1 VSRRRVRRL
10 LFTIG
15 LTLGI
20 SAPVSAVELG
30 LWFLAE
36 TTIPGDLE
44 IDGTLVGGLSGLA
57 YDPGCDLFYAISD
70 DRGRFGPPRF
80 YTLSIGFDGVT
91 AAVEVLSSTAL
102 RGADGEV
109 YDRGD
114 LDSEGLSLHPGGSL
128 FVCTEG
134 VPHRGIPPLV
144 GRFSLDGRMLEE
156 IPLPSH
162 YLSDVD
168 GGRGVRNNLG
178 FEGIAITPGGDRI
191 VLAGEN
197 ALLQDGPAADLGV
210 GSPAR
215 ILLIDIT
222 TGDTA
227 AEYLYE
233 VGAVPDE
240 PRPATGFRTNGVS
253 EILALDDHRLLVVE
267 RSFSAGIG
275 NRVRLYLVD
284 LEGATNIRNLD
295 SIRDADGPKPV
306 PVRKVLVADLADF
319 GIAPDNLEGMALG
332 PTLEDGRRLL
342 VMVADNNFQPSVQA
356 NQVLLFSVSGVAPP
370 AVERPQ
376 ARIHEIQGAGHVS
389 PMVGRCV
396 AEVPGVVTALLGSRT
411 GQAFWVQDPLEDR
424 DPATSEGVLVIA
436 FEGMPQ
442 VEVGDVVHLAG
453 RVQERSWR
461 SELPVTRLVASGLE
475 IVERGHD
482 LPTPVT
488 LGDGGLGI
496 PQPEIASPG
505 LRVFDPAVFA
515 ADAFESVEGMRV
527 VVEKPAVVGPTSRH
541 GEIVVLTDGGQNAVL
556 RTSRGGIRLLDDN
569 ANPQRVVIDDRFV
582 SDPPEF
588 EVGDILIEPIEGI
601 LHYSFG
607 SYKLLNTLPL
617 SQVVSGGL
625 SRERTFL
632 KGDAGH
638 LIVATLNVENLS
650 ARSPD
655 EKYRRL
661 ASVVADNLGSPDI
674 LAVQEVQD
682 DSGPIDDGTMSADVT
697 LRHLVD
703 AIEAA
708 DGPRYEVRS
717 IDPAN
722 NADGGQ
728 PGANIRTAFL
738 FNPKRVEFVDHQ
750 GCAAGSSV
758 EVADGPYLTCS
769 PGLLRPGDPAFA
781 AGEDGRGGSRKP
793 LAGEFR
799 FAGRRLFLINLHL
812 ASKGGD
818 DPLFGRRQPPKT
830 PSVGRRN
837 AQAGVVAEFVRA
849 LLTRDPDARV
859 MVLGD
864 LNDFEISEPLATLEG
879 AGLEDLVV
887 RLPLDDRYTFVYL
900 GNSQLLDHILVSSML
915 AGGADV
921 DIVHLN
927 AEFPVANRASD
938 HDPVIVRLAVGP

>member
-1 VSRRRVRRL
+1 MSSRRVRRL

-20 SAPVSAVELG
+20 SAPASAAELG
-30 LWFLAE
+30 LRFLAE
-36 TTIPGDLE
+36 TTLPGDLE
-44 IDGTLVGGLSGLA
+44 VDGALVGGLSGLA
-57 YDPGCDLFYAISD
+57 YDPGCELFYAISD
-70 DRGRFGPPRF
+70 DRGRFGSPRF
-80 YTLSIGFDGVT
+80 FALSIDFDGAT

-109 YDRGD
+109 YNRGD
-114 LDSEGLSLHPGGSL
+114 LDSEALALHSGGSL

-144 GRFSLDGRMLEE
+144 GRFSLDGRILEE
-156 IPLPSH
+156 MPLPSH
-162 YLSDVD
+162 YLLSVD
-168 GGRGVRNNLG
+168 GGRGVRDNLG
-178 FEGIAITPGGDRI
+178 FEGIAITPRGDRI
-191 VLAGEN
+191 VLATEN

-215 ILLIDIT
+215 ILLIDVT
-222 TGDTA
+222 TGETV

-233 VGAVPDE
+233 VGPVPDE
-240 PRPATGFRTNGVS
+240 PRPATAFRTNGIS

-267 RSFSAGIG
+267 RSFSAGVG
-275 NRVRLYLVD
+275 NRVRLFLAY
-284 LEGATNIRNLD
+284 LEGATNIQNVD
-295 SIRDADGPKPV
+295 SIRDAEGTRPV
-306 PVRKVLVADLADF
+306 PVRKVQVADLADL
-319 GIAPDNLEGMALG
+319 GIVPDNIEGMVLG
-332 PTLEDGRRLL
+332 PALEDGRRLL

-356 NQVLLFSVSGVAPP
+356 NQVLLFSVSGVPP
-370 AVERPQ
+370 PVVERPQ

-411 GQAFWVQDPLEDR
+411 GQAFWVQDLLGDG
-424 DPATSEGVLVIA
+424 DPATSEGVLVTA
-436 FEGMPQ
+436 FEGLPL
-442 VEVGDVVHLAG
+442 VGVGDVVHLEG
-453 RVQERSWR
+453 RVEERSWR
-461 SELPVTRLVASGLE
+461 SELPVTRLVASDLY
-475 IVERGHD
+475 IVDREHD
-482 LPTPVT
+482 LPEPVT

-541 GEIVVLTDGGQNAVL
+541 GEIVVLTDGGRNAVL

-582 SDPPEF
+582 SDPPEL
-588 EVGDILIEPIEGI
+588 EVGDTLTEPVEGI

-607 SYKLLNTLPL
+607 SYKLLNTRPL
-617 SQVVSGGL
+617 AQVVSGGL
-625 SRERTFL
+625 SRERTSL

-638 LIVATLNVENLS
+638 LTVAAFNVENLS

-655 EKYRRL
+655 EKFRRL
-661 ASVVADNLGSPDI
+661 ASIVAGNLGSPDI

-682 DSGPIDDGTMSADVT
+682 DSGPIDDGTMSADET
-697 LRHLVD
+697 LRRLIN

-708 DGPRYEVRS
+708 DGPRYEARS
-717 IDPAN
+717 IDPADS
-722 NADGGQ
+722 ADGGQ

-738 FNPKRVEFVDHQ
+738 FNPERVEFVDHP
-750 GCAAGSSV
+750 GCVAGLGV

-769 PGLLRPGDPAFA
+769 PGLLRPGGPAFA

-818 DPLFGRRQPPKT
+818 DPLFGGRQPPKT

-849 LLTRDPDARV
+849 LLTPDPDAGV
-859 MVLGD
+859 VVLGD
-864 LNDFEISEPLATLEG
+864 LNDFEASEPLVTLER

-887 RLPLDDRYTFVYL
+887 RLPLDDRYTYVYL
-900 GNSQLLDHILVSSML
+900 GNSQVLDHILVSSML
-915 AGGADV
+915 AGGAEV

-927 AEFPVANRASD
+927 AEFPVADRASD
-938 HDPVIVRLAVGP
+938 HDPVVVRLAIDR

>member
-1 VSRRRVRRL
+1 M
-10 LFTIG
+10 
-15 LTLGI
+15 
-20 SAPVSAVELG
+20 SAVELD
-30 LWFLAE
+30 LRFLAE
-36 TTIPGDLE
+36 TTLPGDLKV
-44 IDGTLVGGLSGLA
+44 DGTVVGGLSGLA

-70 DRGRFGPPRF
+70 DRGQFGPPRF
-80 YTLSIGFDGVT
+80 YALSIGFDGAT
-91 AAVEVLSSTAL
+91 GAVEVLSSTVL

-114 LDSEGLSLHPGGSL
+114 LDSEALALHPGGSL
-128 FVCTEG
+128 FVCSEG

-144 GRFSLDGRMLEE
+144 GRFSLGGRMLEE
-156 IPLPSH
+156 MPLPSH
-162 YLSDVD
+162 YLSDGD
-168 GGRGVRNNLG
+168 GGRGVRDNLG

-191 VLAGEN
+191 VLAAEN

-215 ILLIDIT
+215 ILLIDVT
-222 TGDTA
+222 TGKTV

-233 VGAVPDE
+233 VKPVPDE
-240 PRPATGFRTNGVS
+240 PRPATAFRTNGIS
-253 EILALDDHRLLVVE
+253 EILALDDLRLLVVE

-275 NRVRLYLVD
+275 NRVLLYLVD
-284 LEGATNIRNLD
+284 LEGATNIRTID
-295 SIRDADGPKPV
+295 SVRDADPPKPV
-306 PVRKVLVADLADF
+306 PVRKVLVADIADF
-319 GIAPDNLEGMALG
+319 GIVPDNLEGMALG
-332 PTLEDGRRLL
+332 PALEDGRRVL
-342 VMVADNNFQPSVQA
+342 VMVADNNFQPSVQV
-356 NQVLLFSVSGVAPP
+356 NQVLLFSVSGVSPP
-370 AVERPQ
+370 SVERPQ
-376 ARIHEIQGAGHVS
+376 ARIHQIQGAGHVS
-389 PMVGRCV
+389 PIVGRCV
-396 AEVPGVVTALLGSRT
+396 SGVPGVVTALLGSRT
-411 GQAFWVQDPLEDR
+411 GQAFWVQDPLGDG
-424 DPATSEGVLVIA
+424 DPATSEGVLVTA
-436 FEGMPQ
+436 FEGLPQ
-442 VEVGDVVHLAG
+442 VTVGDVVHLDG

-475 IVERGHD
+475 IVERGRD

-496 PQPEIASPG
+496 PQPEIASRG
-505 LRVFDPAVFA
+505 LLVFNPAIFA

-527 VVEKPAVVGPTSRH
+527 RVEKPAVVGPTSRH
-541 GEIVVLTDGGQNAVL
+541 GEIVVLADGGRDAAL
-556 RTSRGGIRLLDDN
+556 PTSRGGIRLLDDN

-582 SDPPEF
+582 SDPPEL
-588 EVGDILIEPIEGI
+588 EVADTLTEPAEGI

-607 SYKLLNTLPL
+607 SYKLLNTRPL
-617 SQVVSGGL
+617 AHVVSGGL

-650 ARSPD
+650 VRSPD

-661 ASVVADNLGSPDI
+661 ASIVAGNLGSPDI

-682 DSGPIDDGTMSADVT
+682 DSGPIDDGTVRADET
-697 LRHLVD
+697 LRRLVD
-703 AIEAA
+703 AIEATG
-708 DGPRYEVRS
+708 GPRYEARS
-717 IDPAN
+717 IDPAD

-750 GCAAGSSV
+750 GCAAGSGL
-758 EVADGPYLTCS
+758 EVGDGPFLTCS

-799 FAGRRLFLINLHL
+799 FAGRRLFFVNLHL

-830 PSVGRRN
+830 PSTDRRN
-837 AQAGVVAEFVRA
+837 AQMGVVVQFVRA
-849 LLTRDPDARV
+849 LLAGVPEAGV
-859 MVLGD
+859 VVLGD
-864 LNDFEISEPLATLEG
+864 LNDFETSEPLATLEG

-887 RLPLDDRYTFVYL
+887 RLPLDDRYTYVYL
-900 GNSQLLDHILVSSML
+900 GNSQVLDHILVSPVL
-915 AGGADV
+915 AGGAEV

-927 AEFPVANRASD
+927 AEFPATNRASD

>member
-1 VSRRRVRRL
+1 MSRRRARRL
-10 LFTIG
+10 LFAIG

-20 SAPVSAVELG
+20 SAPASAVELG
-30 LWFLAE
+30 LEFLAE
-36 TTIPGDLE
+36 TTLPGDLE
-44 IDGTLVGGLSGLA
+44 VDGTLVGGLSGLA

-80 YTLSIGFDGVT
+80 YTLSIDFNGVT

-114 LDSEGLSLHPGGSL
+114 LDSEGLALHPGGSL

-144 GRFSLDGRMLEE
+144 GRFSLDGRILEE
-156 IPLPSH
+156 KPPPAH
-162 YLSDVD
+162 YLPD

-178 FEGIAITPGGDRI
+178 FEGIALTPGGDRI
-191 VLAGEN
+191 VLAAEN

-215 ILLIDIT
+215 ILLIDVT
-222 TGDTA
+222 TGDTV

-240 PRPATGFRTNGVS
+240 PRPATAFRTNGIS
-253 EILALDDHRLLVVE
+253 EILALDDDRLLVVE

-295 SIRDADGPKPV
+295 NIRDADGPKPE
-306 PVRKVLVADLADF
+306 PVRKVLVADLA
-319 GIAPDNLEGMALG
+319 GLGVAPDNLEGMALG
-332 PTLEDGRRLL
+332 PALDDGRRLL
-342 VMVADNNFQPSVQA
+342 VMVADNNFQPSVQT
-356 NQVLLFSVSGVAPP
+356 NQVLLFSVSGVPP
-370 AVERPQ
+370 PSAERPQ

-411 GQAFWVQDPLEDR
+411 GQAFWVQDLLGDG
-424 DPATSEGVLVIA
+424 DPATSEGVLVTA
-436 FEGMPQ
+436 FEGLSQ
-442 VEVGDVVHLAG
+442 VAVGDVVRLEG

-461 SELPVTRLVASGLE
+461 SELPVTRLVASGLR

-482 LPTPVT
+482 LPAPVT
-488 LGDGGLGI
+488 LGGGGLGI

-505 LRVFDPAVFA
+505 LLVFNPEIFA
-515 ADAFESVEGMRV
+515 TDAFESIEGMRV
-527 VVEKPAVVGPTSRH
+527 RVEKPVVVGPTSRH
-541 GEIVVLTDGGQNAVL
+541 GEIVVLTDGGRGAAL

-582 SDPPEF
+582 PDPPEL
-588 EVGDILIEPIEGI
+588 EVGNTLTEPVEGI

-607 SYKLLNTLPL
+607 SYKLLNTRPL
-617 SQVVSGGL
+617 AHVVSGGL
-625 SRERTFL
+625 SRERTYL

-661 ASVVADNLGSPDI
+661 ASMVAGSLGSPDI

-682 DSGPIDDGTMSADVT
+682 DSGPIDDGTVSADES
-697 LRHLVD
+697 LRRLVD

-708 DGPRYEVRS
+708 DGPRYETRS
-717 IDPAN
+717 IDPADK
-722 NADGGQ
+722 ADGGQ

-738 FNPKRVEFVDHQ
+738 FNPERVEFVDRQ
-750 GCAAGSSV
+750 GCAAGSGL
-758 EVADGPYLTCS
+758 EVADGPFLTCS
-769 PGLLRPGDPAFA
+769 PGLLRPRDPAFA

-793 LAGEFR
+793 LLGEFR
-799 FAGRRLFLINLHL
+799 FAGETLYLVNLHL
-812 ASKGGD
+812 SSKGGD

-830 PSVGRRN
+830 PSVDRRN
-837 AQAGVVAEFVRA
+837 HQAGVVTEFVRG
-849 LLTRDPDARV
+849 LLARDPEARV
-859 MVLGD
+859 VVLGD
-864 LNDFEISEPLATLEG
+864 LNDFEGSEPLATLEG
-879 AGLEDLVV
+879 VGLEDLVV
-887 RLPLDDRYTFVYL
+887 RLPLDDRYTYVYL
-900 GNSQLLDHILVSSML
+900 GNSQVLDHILVSQRL
-915 AGGADV
+915 AGGAEI

-927 AEFPVANRASD
+927 AEFPVADRASD
-938 HDPVIVRLAVGP
+938 HDPVIARLAVGP